1 MNIRSLS
8 FLTPREKEILIKNN
22 IRTFEQLLYFF
33 PFRFEEAP
41 RAKQIQ
47 DIQVGDIVTISGV
60 VVDIEAKT
68 GYQSGAKYTKAIIQD
83 NTDTIQC
90 IWWNMPFISK
100 TIFVDQKI
108 ILTGTVAERGGD
120 MYLNNPK
127 VEKVKTLPINADSTL
142 FANTEKKPQTGV
154 YSNFRNVKNFY
165 IKKVIERAIKSKE
178 FKDLE
183 DLIPKSISQKL
194 HLGTRQ
200 NAIVRKHFPVDE
212 NDKVVTNKYFAFE
225 EIFVMQIYREQ
236 EKVLREDAHAYKVN
250 IDENFWE
257 ELKNILPFKLT
268 KGQQKVLDTILDD
281 IAKNK
286 PMSRLVEGDVGS
298 GKTILA
304 LAASLATVLTPV
316 KNAKCLQVAYI
327 APTEILASQHFEF
340 FIKILSKFTHLN
352 IALLTSS
359 GAKIYPSK
367 LDREKWTTAP
377 KSRVKKLLDE
387 GKLNIVIGTH
397 SLFNKN
403 ILFEYL
409 GLVIIDEQHRFGVK
423 QRLAMIEKHK
433 EELVWKNTRRRAKN
447 DLREFTGSDF
457 EDEIKLLPI
466 PHLLSMS
473 ATPIPRTLALTIY
486 GDLDLSILDE
496 LPPGRKRA
504 ETKIITAADRKNM
517 YKVLEEKLLLGK
529 QAYIIAPRIFDDLEQ
544 ENEQKRLYDHKKV
557 AEKITGKNQAEG
569 SGREIS
575 FVNSPSNKKSSVEFE
590 EKRIKEWLKDKKL
603 DFKIG
608 ILHGRQ
614 NKVEK
619 EKVIEKFYSKE
630 IDILISTTVVEVG
643 ISVPN
648 ATCII
653 IENADNFGLAQLHQL
668 RGRVERS
675 TDHSI
680 CFLVTESEN
689 ESSLK
694 RLEALAK
701 SNNGFELAEVDLSE
715 RGAGSLIGNRQSG
728 LTDIGMEAIKNRK
741 LVEVA
746 KEEAKKLLESDPNLH
761 DPTHK
766 LLKQKIDEFTFHEE

>member
-1 MNIRSLS
+1 MNIRELS
-8 FLTPREKEILIKNN
+8 FLTDREKSILTKNGIK
-22 IRTFEQLLYFF
+22 TFEQLLYYF
-33 PFRFEEAP
+33 PFRYEEAP
-41 RAKQIQ
+41 SAKQIQ
-47 DIQVGDIVTISGV
+47 DIKPGDSVSISGI
-60 VVDIEAKT
+60 VVDIESKT
-68 GYQSGAKYTKAIIQD
+68 GFHSGAKFTKAVVKD
-83 NTDTIQC
+83 NTDSIEV
-90 IWWNMPFISK
+90 IWWNMPYIAK
-100 TIFVDQKI
+100 TLQIDQKI
-108 ILTGTVAERGGD
+108 ILTGTVAEKGGD
-120 MYLNNPK
+120 IYLNNPK
-127 VEKVKTLPINADSTL
+127 IERVKSLPINADSTL
-142 FANTEKKPQTGV
+142 FQKDEQKPLTPV
-154 YSNFRNVKNFY
+154 YSNFRGEKNFD
-165 IKKVIERAIKSKE
+165 IRKIIDRALKSGE
-178 FKDLE
+178 FKILA
-183 DLIPKSISQKL
+183 DLIPKNVSHKL

-200 NAIVRKHFPVDE
+200 NAVLCKHRPISED
-212 NDKVVTNKYFAFE
+212 DKIGTNKYFAFE
-225 EIFVMQIYREQ
+225 EIFVMQVYREQ
-236 EKVLREDAHAYKVN
+236 EKMLRADSHAYKIK
-250 IDENFWE
+250 IDQEFRD
-257 ELKNILPFKLT
+257 ELENILPFKLT
-268 KGQQKVLDTILDD
+268 GGQQKVLDTILSD
-281 IAKNK
+281 IEKNK

-304 LAASLATVLTPV
+304 LAATLATVLTEA
-316 KNAKCLQVAYI
+316 KNSKHLQVAYI

-340 FIKILSKFTHLN
+340 FIKTLSSFTFLN

-359 GAKIYPSK
+359 GAKIFPSK

-403 ILFEYL
+403 ILFEHL

-433 EELVWKNTRRRAKN
+433 SATNDKKKKRPAN
-447 DLREFTGSDF
+447 DLREFATEYD
-457 EDEIKLLPI
+457 DLKLLPI

-504 ETKIITAADRKNM
+504 ETKIVTAMGRKQM
-517 YKVLEEKLLLGK
+517 YETLKEKLLVGK
-529 QAYIIAPRIFDDLEQ
+529 QAYIIAPRIRDEDMIENEKEKFDDPKTALAG
-544 ENEQKRLYDHKKV
+544 R
-557 AEKITGKNQAEG
+557 KN
-569 SGREIS
+569 SL
-575 FVNSPSNKKSSVEFE
+575 FNSTSSNKKSSVEFE
-590 EKRIKEWLKDKKL
+590 EKRIKEFLQNEKL
-603 DFKIG
+603 DFKVG
-608 ILHGRQ
+608 ILHGKQ
-614 NKVEK
+614 SKLDK
-619 EKVIEKFYSKE
+619 EKVIEKFYKKE

-643 ISVPN
+643 VSVPN
-648 ATCII
+648 ATFIA
-653 IENADNFGLAQLHQL
+653 IENADTFGLAQLHQL

-689 ESSLK
+689 EKSLK

-746 KEEAKKLLESDPNLH
+746 KEEAKLLLENDPKLNL
-761 DPTHK
+761 PEHK
-766 LLKQKIDEFTFHEE
+766 ILKAKIDEFTFHEE

>member
-1 MNIRSLS
+1 MRVQDLS
-8 FLTPREKEILIKNN
+8 FLTEREKHILIKNK
-22 IRTFEQLLYFF
+22 IKTFEELLYFF

-41 RAKQIQ
+41 TARQIQ
-47 DIQVGDIVTISGV
+47 DIKVGDNVTISGI

-68 GYQSGAKYTKAIIQD
+68 GYHSGAKFTKAIIQD
-83 NTDTIQC
+83 NTDTIVAV
-90 IWWNMPFISK
+90 WWNMPFIAK
-100 TIFVDQKI
+100 TIFIDQKI
-108 ILTGTVAERGGD
+108 SLTGQVTERNGEVF
-120 MYLNNPK
+120 LNNPK
-127 VEKVKTLPINADSTL
+127 IEKLKTLPLNADSTL
-142 FANTEKKPQTGV
+142 FATGKKEPQTGI
-154 YSNFRNVKNFY
+154 YSAFRGEKNFY
-165 IKKVIERAIKSKE
+165 IKKIIERAIRSKE
-178 FKDLE
+178 FKNLQ
-183 DLIPKSISQKL
+183 DLIPGSISQKL
-194 HLGTRQ
+194 HLGSRQ
-200 NAIVRKHFPVDE
+200 NAIARKHLPLDDQ
-212 NDKVVTNKYFAFE
+212 DKTVTNKYFAFE
-225 EIFVMQIYREQ
+225 EIFVMQVYRVQEQ
-236 EKVLREDAHAYKVN
+236 ILRDDAHAYKVN
-250 IDENFWE
+250 INQDFRN
-257 ELKNILPFKLT
+257 ELENILPFKLT
-268 KGQQKVLDTILDD
+268 NGQEKVLETILDD
-281 IAKNK
+281 ISKNK

-367 LDREKWTTAP
+367 IDREKWTTAP
-377 KSRVKKLLDE
+377 KTRVKKLLDE

-433 EELVWKNTRRRAKN
+433 EQLLWKNNRRKAKN
-447 DLREFTGSDF
+447 DLREDTGDDF
-457 EDEIKLLPI
+457 KDQIKLLPI

-504 ETKIITAADRKNM
+504 ETKIVTKFGRTEM
-517 YKVLEEKLLLGK
+517 YKILQEKLEAGK
-529 QAYIIAPRIFDDLEQ
+529 QAYIIAPRIKDSETVTLD
-544 ENEQKRLYDHKKV
+544 V
-557 AEKITGKNQAEG
+557 T
-569 SGREIS
+569 
-575 FVNSPSNKKSSVEFE
+575 VKSSVEFE
-590 EKRIKEWLKDKKL
+590 EKRIKEWMQKNKL
-603 DFKIG
+603 NFKVG
-608 ILHGRQ
+608 TLHGR
-614 NKVEK
+614 KSKTDK
-619 EKVIEKFYSKE
+619 EKVIAKFYAKE

-675 TDHSI
+675 TEHSI
-680 CFLVTESEN
+680 CYLVTESEN
-689 ESSLK
+689 ETSLK
-694 RLEALAK
+694 RLEALVK
-701 SNNGFELAEVDLSE
+701 SNNGFELAEVDLTE

-728 LTDIGMEAIKNRK
+728 LTDIGMEAIKNRR

-746 KEEAKKLLESDPNLH
+746 KEEAKNLLSEDPSLEF
-761 DPTHK
+761 PEHK
-766 LLKQKIDEFTFHEE
+766 LLKEKIDQFTFHEE